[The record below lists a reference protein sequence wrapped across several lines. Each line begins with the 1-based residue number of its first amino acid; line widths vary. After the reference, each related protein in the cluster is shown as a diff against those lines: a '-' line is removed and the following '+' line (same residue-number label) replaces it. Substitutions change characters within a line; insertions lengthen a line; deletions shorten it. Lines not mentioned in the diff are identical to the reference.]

1 MSKEIV
7 QIISLIGCTEDE
19 ANAAFAK
26 YRDVVL
32 AVDSL
37 MALPTTSGN
46 KYIPPKPEI
55 NTMMT
60 PEQKERCDRGRRVC
74 DTINASRKSA
84 YHSAKQQA
92 DLVAEAEQKVSLVQL
107 EDAHYEQTTSS

>member
-1 MSKEIV
+1 MSKEIG

-19 ANAAFAK
+19 ANTAFAK

-37 MALPTTSGN
+37 MTLPITSGN
-46 KYIPPKPEI
+46 KYIPPKPKI

-60 PEQKERCDRGRRVC
+60 TEQKERCDRGRQVC
-74 DTINASRKSA
+74 DTINASQKSA

-92 DLVAEAEQKVSLVQL
+92 DLVAEVQQEVSVVQL
-107 EDAHYEQTTSS
+107 EDAHCEQTT